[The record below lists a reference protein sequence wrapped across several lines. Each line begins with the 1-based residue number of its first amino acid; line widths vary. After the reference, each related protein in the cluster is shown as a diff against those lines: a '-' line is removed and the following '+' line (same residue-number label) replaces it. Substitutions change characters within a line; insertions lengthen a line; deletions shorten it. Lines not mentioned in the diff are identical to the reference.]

1 MKDSWII
8 GILSAIFVSFMVM
21 MLWSHMELTL
31 NGRNDFAP
39 FYGGAQLL
47 ESGQLYNREALM
59 ERERQLIGVFSDQH
73 GYIRLPFHAA
83 FVWPLT
89 LLPYM
94 TAYCIWEAALIL
106 SGIAFVFLWRPPGG
120 NMNVL
125 LASMS
130 FPVFAAIA
138 NGQDTVFLLL
148 ILAVMM
154 LLYRGDRKFLAGV
167 VYSLCAIK
175 FHLFLLTPL
184 VIFGKREWR
193 FARGFLSGGAV
204 LAAIS
209 FAVAGW
215 RWPIEFLESAV
226 NPEFSP
232 KTFDMTN
239 LHGVMLNVPGGWAL
253 EIIVGLAIAAAVW
266 VICRRTSF
274 EYALAAT
281 LIGSYVLSIHAYLPD
296 LAITL
301 PAVLIVIAVSTA
313 KSLRTLAFLLAVPP
327 LHLLYF
333 VGYPASA
340 GIVAV
345 LLAVIGLMLREALQA
360 DAVKEDVA
368 GALLDASGSQA

>member
-8 GILSAIFVSFMVM
+8 GILSAIVIAFMVM
-21 MLWSHMELTL
+21 MLLSHMELTL

-47 ESGQLYNREALM
+47 ESGQLYNHEALM
-59 ERERQLIGVFSDQH
+59 ERERHLIGVFSDQH

-106 SGIAFVFLWRPPGG
+106 SWIAFIFLWRPPGG
-120 NMNVL
+120 SMNLL

-154 LLYRGDRKFLAGV
+154 MLYRGDRKFLAGM

-184 VIFGKREWR
+184 LIFGKREWL

-215 RWPIEFLESAV
+215 HWPIEFLESAV

-232 KTFDMTN
+232 KTLDMIN
-239 LHGVMLNVPGGWAL
+239 LHGVMLNLPGGWAL
-253 EIIVGLAIAAAVW
+253 EIVIGLAITAAVW
-266 VICRRTSF
+266 VICRRMSF

-281 LIGSYVLSIHAYLPD
+281 LIGGYVLSIHSYLPD

-301 PAVLIVIAVSTA
+301 PAVLIVISVSTA
-313 KSLRTLAFLLAVPP
+313 KSLRTLTFLLAVPP
-327 LHLLYF
+327 LHLLF
-333 VGYPASA
+333 FAGYPASA
-340 GIVAV
+340 GVVAV
-345 LLAVIGLMLREALQA
+345 LLAVIGLMLREALQT
-360 DAVKEDVA
+360 DAVKADVA
-368 GALLDASGSQA
+368 GAVLDASRSQA

>member
-8 GILSAIFVSFMVM
+8 GILSTIIVAFMVM

-47 ESGQLYNREALM
+47 ESGQLYDREALM

-94 TAYCIWEAALIL
+94 TAYSIWEAALIL
-106 SGIAFVFLWRPPGG
+106 SWIAFMLLWRPPGG
-120 NMNVL
+120 SMNVL

-148 ILAVMM
+148 ILGGMM
-154 LLYRGDRKFLAGV
+154 LLYRRDRKFLAGAI
-167 VYSLCAIK
+167 YSLCAIK

-184 VIFGKREWR
+184 LIFGNREWR
-193 FARGFLSGGAV
+193 FARGFLSGGGV

-232 KTFDMTN
+232 KTAGMTN
-239 LHGVMLNVPGGWAL
+239 LHGVMLNLPGGWAL
-253 EIIVGLAIAAAVW
+253 EIVVALAVVAAVW
-266 VICRRTSF
+266 VVCRRMSF
-274 EYALAAT
+274 EYGLAAT
-281 LIGSYVLSIHAYLPD
+281 LIGGYVLSIHSYLPD
-296 LAITL
+296 FAITL
-301 PAVLIVIAVSTA
+301 PAVAILITISTR

-327 LHLLYF
+327 VHLLF
-333 VGYPASA
+333 FAGYPASA
-340 GIVAV
+340 GVVTV
-345 LLAVIGLMLREALQA
+345 LLAVIGLMLREALEA
-360 DAVKEDVA
+360 DSVQEEATDT
-368 GALLDASGSQA
+368 LPDASGSRA